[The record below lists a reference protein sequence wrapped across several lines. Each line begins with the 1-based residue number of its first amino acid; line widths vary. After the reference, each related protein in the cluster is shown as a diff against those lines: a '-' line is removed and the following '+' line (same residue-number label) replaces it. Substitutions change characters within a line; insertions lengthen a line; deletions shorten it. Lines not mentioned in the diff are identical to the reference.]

1 MRVRI
6 VAGKGCSR
14 ERLLAM
20 RLFSEGILMV
30 RDKESTSTKD
40 IRMARNISR
49 EDNHEVPSTV
59 QTVFKTTPKIPNP
72 PPIISP
78 CDPFHPAHRAPRPP
92 FPAGALKR
100 QKTTGTSIQD
110 FVTTPL
116 SKSNTR
122 RTDCQRHKCMQGK
135 CSGKRRRR
143 LMSFGGF
150 VDIRGL
156 CSRKGVKM
164 QTVTNGEL

>member
-1 MRVRI
+1 MNSQPKRWAPYKADTVGVRI

-20 RLFSEGILMV
+20 GLLSEGILMV

-100 QKTTGTSIQD
+100 QKLQERQFRTS
-110 FVTTPL
+110 L
-116 SKSNTR
+116 
-122 RTDCQRHKCMQGK
+122 QRHY
-135 CSGKRRRR
+135 RRA
-143 LMSFGGF
+143 
-150 VDIRGL
+150 IRGARIASTINV
-156 CSRKGVKM
+156 CRGSAAEREGKG
-164 QTVTNGEL
+164 